1 MQNDDTT
8 HFTGLASPA
17 AAASVATLVWMSQ
30 THGWSGPA
38 LDWVHALSLTAL
50 GFLMIS
56 RFPYSSFKSVS
67 FDRRV
72 PFVRMLL
79 VVAVVALI
87 ALDPPLVIWLLSVV
101 YALSG
106 PLQHLRQADT
116 PRSQEGEANHDK
128 EELH

>member
-1 MQNDDTT
+1 M
-8 HFTGLASPA
+8 
-17 AAASVATLVWMSQ
+17 
-30 THGWSGPA
+30 
-38 LDWVHALSLTAL
+38 LSDAL

-79 VVAVVALI
+79 VVAVVADR
-87 ALDPPLVIWLLSVV
+87 LDPPLAIWVLSVV

-106 PLQHLRQADT
+106 PLQHLR
-116 PRSQEGEANHDK
+116 HDRYRAARRAK
-128 EELH
+128 RTMTKTDLH

>member
-1 MQNDDTT
+1 
-8 HFTGLASPA
+8 
-17 AAASVATLVWMSQ
+17 
-30 THGWSGPA
+30 
-38 LDWVHALSLTAL
+38 
-50 GFLMIS
+50 MIS

-106 PLQHLRQADT
+106 PMQHLRQTDT

-128 EELH
+128 DDLH